1 MAHGKTE
8 IVKEVSNETGLTK
21 ADAKAAVDAV
31 FESIATSLEHGDG
44 VTIFGFVNWS
54 VKDRDARQGR
64 NPATGEPMQIG
75 AHKVIGFKSSK
86 TLKNRV
92 ND

>member
-8 IVKEVSNETGLTK
+8 IVSDVADETGLTK

-31 FESIATSLEHGDG
+31 FESIATSLEHGDA
-44 VTIFGFVNWS
+44 VTIFGFGNWT
-54 VKDRDARQGR
+54 VRDRAARKGR
-64 NPATGEPMQIG
+64 NPATGAAMDIP
-75 AHKVIGFKSSK
+75 ARKAVGFKPSSA
-86 TLKNRV
+86 LKKRI